1 MLLLIRV
8 SESLNLPLPIASS
21 PNIPAPLNAT
31 AHAPLLWPKVPW
43 KLTGLLKGG
52 VVRFEDYGR
61 RLSLDTETKR
71 QIHEGAGRIAQALTF
86 SFHPGSEAQGLWPY
100 NRGAVSFLIA
110 LDPKNP
116 ATRAEVLDL
125 FDWTLA
131 LMRRFSH
138 APEEITRG
146 ILFDAHGSG
155 KACFSL
161 TFPGIPEDSPHEREL
176 PGNWPRAPWTF
187 AIAEGFIEF
196 EYYGR
201 RLRDPTRVITTQ
213 IERSLVQIKSS
224 ILQTFEP
231 SGEDT
236 WTCRRGVANFVVH
249 LEPDNPATGLEI
261 YNLFCWMHYLIRRW
275 DDTSVEIGGAV
286 LFLRGKVRAYC
297 SLTLPGVVTVY
308 GHQDQIEGKAIER
321 R

>member
-1 MLLLIRV
+1 MRLDHFILSFTLLLTPVFCLGSAI
-8 SESLNLPLPIASS
+8 N
-21 PNIPAPLNAT
+21 
-31 AHAPLLWPKVPW
+31 
-43 KLTGLLKGG
+43 LTGLA
-52 VVRFEDYGR
+52 VRR
-61 RLSLDTETKR
+61 
-71 QIHEGAGRIAQALTF
+71 
-86 SFHPGSEAQGLWPY
+86 
-100 NRGAVSFLIA
+100 
-110 LDPKNP
+110 
-116 ATRAEVLDL
+116 
-125 FDWTLA
+125 
-131 LMRRFSH
+131 
-138 APEEITRG
+138 PE
-146 ILFDAHGSG
+146 
-155 KACFSL
+155 
-161 TFPGIPEDSPHEREL
+161 EL
-176 PGNWPRAPWTF
+176 PGNWPRPPWTF

-286 LFLRGKVRAYC
+286 LFLRGKLRAYC

-308 GHQDQIEGKAIER
+308 GHQDQTEGKAIER
-321 R
+321 RQIRAS